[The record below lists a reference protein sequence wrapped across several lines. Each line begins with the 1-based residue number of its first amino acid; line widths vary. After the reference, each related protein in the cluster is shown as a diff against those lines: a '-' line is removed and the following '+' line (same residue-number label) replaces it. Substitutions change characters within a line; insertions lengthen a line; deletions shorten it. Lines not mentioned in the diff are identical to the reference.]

1 VAPKIGTF
9 GDFASLDLAAIYEQR
24 RSDLNVTIENLRGN
38 VALRETTLMSARE
51 RGGGES
57 RGSDD
62 GLTAFARAVL
72 ERHPGQLTCHRRP
85 AISDVETRG
94 DRSKCQRV

>member
-57 RGSDD
+57 RGSD
-62 GLTAFARAVL
+62 GRFNGIRARSPRAASWSIDM
-72 ERHPGQLTCHRRP
+72 PPTPC
-85 AISDVETRG
+85 D
-94 DRSKCQRV
+94 QRC